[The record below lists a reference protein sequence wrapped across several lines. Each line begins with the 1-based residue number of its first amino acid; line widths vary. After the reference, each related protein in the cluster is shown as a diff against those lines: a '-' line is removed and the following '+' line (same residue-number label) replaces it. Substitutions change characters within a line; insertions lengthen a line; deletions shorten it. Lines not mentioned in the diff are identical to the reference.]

1 VVKPKISVGCCGWGY
16 LREKEF
22 SKSIERKFRS
32 KLQAYAQLFQSVE
45 VNSTFYRIP
54 KVGTAEKWRRE
65 ADEMNRQFEFTV
77 KASRI
82 ITHID
87 RFGSRASLDA
97 FSRMLD
103 ICAVLRARTLLLQ
116 SPASFRPTPENLN
129 RLEKF
134 FSAINPGEVRL
145 AWEPRGR
152 WWDAKD
158 EISSV
163 CEKFKLICCVDP
175 FRNEPFLSRGVR
187 LAYFRLHGL
196 GEPSMYQ
203 YQFTKSQLTELM
215 EKCIKL
221 SKIVDLASV
230 FFNNS
235 FMYANAFEFQSM
247 LHLS

>member
-1 VVKPKISVGCCGWGY
+1 VAKPKVSVGCCGWGY

-54 KVGTAEKWRRE
+54 KVSTAERWRRE
-65 ADEMNRQFEFTV
+65 ADEMNKQFEFSV

-103 ICAVLRARTLLLQ
+103 ICAVLRARMLLLQ

-134 FSAINPGEVRL
+134 FSAIDPGEVRS

-152 WWDAKD
+152 WWDAKE
-158 EISSV
+158 EIVSV
-163 CEKFKLICCVDP
+163 CEKFKLVCCVDP
-175 FRNEPFLSRGVR
+175 FRNEPLLTQRVR
-187 LAYFRLHGL
+187 VAYFRLHGF

-203 YQFTKSQLTELM
+203 YRFTKNQLTELM
-215 EKCIKL
+215 EKCLKL
-221 SKIVDLASV
+221 SKIVDLACV

-247 LHLS
+247 LHAA

>member
-1 VVKPKISVGCCGWGY
+1 VVKPKITVGCCGWGY

-32 KLQAYAQLFQSVE
+32 KLQAYAQLFESVE

-54 KVGTAEKWRRE
+54 KVSTAERWRRE
-65 ADEMNRQFEFTV
+65 ADEMNKQFEFSV
-77 KASRI
+77 KASRT
-82 ITHID
+82 ITHND

-103 ICAVLRARTLLLQ
+103 ICAVLRARVLLLQ
-116 SPASFRPTPENLN
+116 SPASFRPTPDNLN
-129 RLEKF
+129 RLDKF
-134 FSAINPGEVRL
+134 FSAINPREVRL
-145 AWEPRGR
+145 AWEPRGK

-158 EISSV
+158 KIVSV
-163 CEKFKLICCVDP
+163 CEKFKLVCCVDP
-175 FRNEPFLSRGVR
+175 FRNELLFTPGVQ
-187 LAYFRLHGL
+187 LAYFRLHGF

-203 YQFTKSQLTELM
+203 YRFTKSQLTELM
-215 EKCIKL
+215 EKCLKL
-221 SKIVDLASV
+221 SKIVDLACV